1 MNKTKAVIWLLIFGS
16 LALIIFQNQPFF
28 LNKEVFRIN
37 LFFWAYESPAIYV
50 AIIFVGL
57 FIDGLIIAWL
67 FSLPTRMRLNKT
79 IRSLNDTI
87 STQRQE
93 LDSLKKEIDSIK
105 PAVPTPPAEPAAP
118 EHAPEGPAE
127 SEQPQT
133 S

>member
-1 MNKTKAVIWLLIFGS
+1 MNKAKAVIWLLIFGS
-16 LALIIFQNQPFF
+16 LALIISQNPSFF

-67 FSLPTRMRLNKT
+67 FSLPTRMRLSKT
-79 IRSLNDTI
+79 VRSLNDTV
-87 STQRQE
+87 STQRKE
-93 LDSLKKEIDSIK
+93 LDSLKQEIDSIK
-105 PAVPTPPAEPAAP
+105 AAAPAPPAGPAAP
-118 EHAPEGPAE
+118 ENAPEGPTD